1 MYCGLLL
8 VCRLVL
14 LFRSPNKLEVSHE
27 CSLLWYW
34 KERFGLPSCAF
45 TFWEDVL
52 PMVAYQEFRVE
63 NPSLGSLALSTLQHS

>member
-14 LFRSPNKLEVSHE
+14 LFRSPDKLEVSHA
-27 CSLLWYW
+27 CSQMWYS

-52 PMVAYQEFRVE
+52 PTVTYQEFHAE
-63 NPSLGSLALSTLQHS
+63 HPSLGSLALSTLHRS